1 MGFPFSCHNAL
12 LLSVGYYVAPVL
24 SPFFL
29 HSFASCSLI
38 VQLFWG
44 YPPIIINNLYH
55 RFIIQ
60 FLCRIQIFK
69 KMINELTFNDLP
81 QVVAE
86 LRDEVIGI
94 RQMLTSL
101 QKEHGQRRENT
112 HRPMSVEEAAE
123 YLKIPLRTLYMKLG
137 NGIIPATKPGKRYV
151 LYQDELDKWLECN
164 RKNPVPL
171 TDEEQNAAILAANRR
186 KPNKRTW

>member
-1 MGFPFSCHNAL
+1 MQHLSYL
-12 LLSVGYYVAPVL
+12 L
-24 SPFFL
+24 FL

-38 VQLFWG
+38 VQLSWV

-55 RFIIQ
+55 RHFIQ

-86 LRDEVIGI
+86 LRDEVIGM
-94 RQMLTSL
+94 RQTLDCL
-101 QKEHGQRRENT
+101 RKENGQRKENT
-112 HRPMSVEEAAE
+112 HRPMSVEDAAE

-137 NGIIPATKPGKRYV
+137 NGTIPATKPSKRYV

-171 TDEEQNAAILAANRR
+171 SAEEKNAAILAANRR